1 MCQNNNNNNNNDQ
14 RIVSQILLRRHLQ
27 ILIDNS
33 CYAKKVSSLERTIAK
48 KIRAALFNSLFFTR
62 SRSNIGTSRSLTDK
76 KKRMRGAKKFRVHRI
91 VLYITSLLSVSAQ
104 SNRAAVVGNC
114 SSLLP
119 GAPRVQSRIHEFLV
133 RTPPL
138 RSFFTYVPSPPPP
151 PSPLLPVPPRRP
163 VSRPL
168 WVHDVCTE
176 NISRIEECAE
186 NGKEI
191 ARRQSGCAIIESARY
206 RGSYAISPPPR
217 RIVISIAYR
226 RNIAK
231 PKLVYRPPD

>member
-1 MCQNNNNNNNNDQ
+1 MINEKCVEENNNNE
-14 RIVSQILLRRHLQ
+14 RWFVSQILLRRHLK

-33 CYAKKVSSLERTIAK
+33 CYDKKVSSWERTIAK
-48 KIRAALFNSLFFTR
+48 KYTQLFSTLFFTR
-62 SRSNIGTSRSLTDK
+62 SRSNIGTSEVAFFDRK
-76 KKRMRGAKKFRVHRI
+76 KKDGKSEKVHRI

-151 PSPLLPVPPRRP
+151 PSSP
-163 VSRPL
+163 SRPAAL
-168 WVHDVCTE
+168 HGFPSPLCARCVHGE
-176 NISRIEECAE
+176 YISHRV
-186 NGKEI
+186 
-191 ARRQSGCAIIESARY
+191 
-206 RGSYAISPPPR
+206 RGEW
-217 RIVISIAYR
+217 
-226 RNIAK
+226 
-231 PKLVYRPPD
+231 